1 MIKPGLPCFFVF
13 PGLTAGSNIPEICQ
27 VRPCDVCMDY
37 LYTALKNLLPLL
49 FHPRCPWQTKKQ
61 LADALQDG
69 SGKA

>member
-1 MIKPGLPCFFVF
+1 
-13 PGLTAGSNIPEICQ
+13 
-27 VRPCDVCMDY
+27 MDY